1 MPSSS
6 PFASWLRAQ
15 PSLAGEPPALDTDA
29 LPDDPVALFVEWI
42 RDAAAHGVAEP
53 HTATLATVDADGMP
67 DSRILIVKDVST
79 RGWAFAGPRASAKG
93 AQLATS
99 PVAAMN
105 FWWQP
110 IRRAVRL
117 RGAVQEAPLR
127 ESEADLAERSA
138 AARAGI
144 RPGEWVRWW
153 LRPEHVEFWQGATDR
168 RHVRI
173 VYTQDGDRWVR
184 DILSGESRKGQHE

>member
-1 MPSSS
+1 MSS
-6 PFASWLRAQ
+6 FASWLREQ
-15 PSLAGEPPALDTDA
+15 PSLAGEPPSLALDD
-29 LPDDPVALFVEWI
+29 LPDDPVALFVEWMQ
-42 RDAAAHGVAEP
+42 DAVAHGVAEP

-67 DSRILIVKDVST
+67 DSRVLIVKDVSA

-93 AQLATS
+93 AQLATA

-110 IRRAVRL
+110 IRRAVCL
-117 RGAVQEAPLR
+117 RGAVQEASSG

-138 AARAGI
+138 SARAGI

-153 LRPEHVEFWQGATDR
+153 LRPECVEFWQGAADR

-173 VYTQDGDRWVR
+173 VYTRDGDRWER
-184 DILSGESRKGQHE
+184 TIIGGEQQGGAA